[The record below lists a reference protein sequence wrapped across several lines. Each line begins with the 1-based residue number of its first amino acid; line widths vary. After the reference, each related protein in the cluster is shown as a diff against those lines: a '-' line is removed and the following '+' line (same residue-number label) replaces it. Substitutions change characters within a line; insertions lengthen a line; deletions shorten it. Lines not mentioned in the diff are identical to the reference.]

1 MDFDIG
7 AVVFGFTSTMFLG
20 YILGMGRMNEITI
33 LENTLNVKNTK
44 IEELED
50 EIDTLKSQMAR
61 IRTILDDDDMLSVFS
76 STDDE

>member
-61 IRTILDDDDMLSVFS
+61 IRTILDDDDMLSVIS